1 MYMITDCLTCRPQKK
16 APPERGAG
24 AALVP
29 RRSIQRS
36 TKEPA
41 TPRVENVADYTAAD
55 LAVSG
60 DTTVHGLRRGRL
72 YRQPA
77 RSEASRWPRHRTRSR
92 PQDSAIYITRRWPA
106 QERPRQKRGLQRGHS
121 WGLVRFWSVVG
132 PQTSFNPSDRSRKW
146 ILHKKDPD
154 RSRGQS
160 QGSDGRRC
168 GLPPR
173 PGYLTFRPA
182 PARPGR

>member
-60 DTTVHGLRRGRL
+60 DTTVHGLRKELQLTHAGATR
-72 YRQPA
+72 
-77 RSEASRWPRHRTRSR
+77 ASRPRGISF
-92 PQDSAIYITRRWPA
+92 RRA
-106 QERPRQKRGLQRGHS
+106 
-121 WGLVRFWSVVG
+121 
-132 PQTSFNPSDRSRKW
+132 T
-146 ILHKKDPD
+146 
-154 RSRGQS
+154 
-160 QGSDGRRC
+160 GSTAGRR
-168 GLPPR
+168 
-173 PGYLTFRPA
+173 A
-182 PARPGR
+182 